1 MMKAKKNF
9 VNVLSTGILSIVGR
23 KLNLEKHDLH
33 VTTMRKLT
41 SMQETVN
48 KKCLGYVK

>member
-33 VTTMRKLT
+33 VTTMRKKMLRIR
-41 SMQETVN
+41 EIGILV
-48 KKCLGYVK
+48 